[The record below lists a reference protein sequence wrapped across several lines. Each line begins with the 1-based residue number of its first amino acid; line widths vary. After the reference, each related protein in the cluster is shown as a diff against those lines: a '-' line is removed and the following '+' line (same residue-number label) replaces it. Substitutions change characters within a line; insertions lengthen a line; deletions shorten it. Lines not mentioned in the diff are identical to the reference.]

1 MPYSIITITWI
12 DLIMESKKLTAGEV
26 RVILNRLFCVMMCE
40 SQMVAGLND
49 VKLMTFSDLAVD
61 GAKLE
66 KSYKRC
72 VDNFGNLRGWHI
84 KHDKDSIRLRSEF
97 INRLAKLV

>member
-1 MPYSIITITWI
+1 
-12 DLIMESKKLTAGEV
+12 
-26 RVILNRLFCVMMCE
+26 
-40 SQMVAGLND
+40 
-49 VKLMTFSDLAVD
+49 MTFSDLACD

-72 VDNFGNLRGWHI
+72 VDNFGNLSDWHI

>member
-1 MPYSIITITWI
+1 MWI
-12 DLIMESKKLTAGEV
+12 DMANNVLTSGEI

-49 VKLMTFSDLAVD
+49 AELMAFSDLVSD

-72 VDNFGNLRGWHI
+72 VDNFGNLKGWHI

-97 INRLAKLV
+97 INRLAKLA

>member
-1 MPYSIITITWI
+1 
-12 DLIMESKKLTAGEV
+12 
-26 RVILNRLFCVMMCE
+26 
-40 SQMVAGLND
+40 MVAGLND
-49 VKLMTFSDLAVD
+49 AKLMTFSDLASD

-72 VDNFGNLRGWHI
+72 VNNFGNLRGWHI
-84 KHDKDSIRLRSEF
+84 KHDKDSIRLRGEF

>member
-1 MPYSIITITWI
+1 MLTNMV
-12 DLIMESKKLTAGEV
+12 DNVLTAGEI
-26 RVILNRLFCVMMCE
+26 RVILNRLFCLMMCE
-40 SQMVAGLND
+40 SRMVASLND
-49 VKLMTFSDLAVD
+49 AKLMTFSDLACD

-97 INRLAKLV
+97 INRLTKLV

>member
-1 MPYSIITITWI
+1 MANNI
-12 DLIMESKKLTAGEV
+12 LTAGEI

-49 VKLMTFSDLAVD
+49 AKLMTFSDLAGD

-72 VDNFGNLRGWHI
+72 VNHFGNLKGWHI

-97 INRLAKLV
+97 VNRLAKLV